1 MRRLTKYL
9 LSIILII
16 AFMFSVVGCGE
27 KPASKEA
34 EGKEELVIAVAS
46 YASGKK
52 PPEGLGVGGNT
63 QIYEPLLF
71 LNKKMEIQ
79 PGLVSSW
86 KRLDDMTYEFKIRE
100 GVKFHNG
107 KEFDA
112 EAAKYAFMVHLEK
125 MKTGYMAQRLTGII
139 DQNSFKIVD
148 KYTLEVKTLKPYPFL
163 LNLMTQGQMVA
174 LDPEFFENGKIVGTG
189 PYKYKEEAKDQ
200 YVVVERNDDYWG
212 KKPFF
217 KRVVFKIVPDQSTR
231 VMALESGDVDMALY
245 PSIPSLKDLE
255 KKYTVFKGFK
265 GLPFL
270 MFNFERSYMKNVDF
284 RKVLCMAVDRE
295 KIAEKI
301 YQGTAEP
308 AYSLIPKE
316 LLYSIEGEHQGIPFN
331 LAEAKKM
338 LEKAGYK
345 DSDNDGYVDQ
355 DGKNLELKLV
365 YWAADEQYK
374 SVAETIS
381 SNLNDIGIKTN
392 ISALEIAAY
401 DEVITEKGDY
411 DICLDATGIFWGSS
425 STMLYDHFYSK
436 SGLTGFHRMAD
447 AEIDKLIE
455 EGMELE
461 SKNDIKGAAVKYKA
475 AQKRAINDLVIIC
488 PVVFQKHI
496 VAAKKNVK
504 NFSPFSHYGMFY
516 PGVTENM
523 IGEITWEE

>member
-1 MRRLTKYL
+1 MRRSVRCLM
-9 LSIILII
+9 SVVLII
-16 AFMFSVVGCGE
+16 AFMLTLVGCGE
-27 KPASKEA
+27 KPASKEGK
-34 EGKEELVIAVAS
+34 GKEELVIAMAS
-46 YASGKK
+46 YSSGKM
-52 PPEGLGVGGNT
+52 PPEGLGAGGAT

-86 KRLDDMTYEFKIRE
+86 KRLDDTTYEFKIRE

-112 EAAKYAFMVHLEK
+112 ESAKYVFMVHLEK
-125 MKTGYMAQRLTGII
+125 LKTGYMAQRFKGVI
-139 DQNSFKIVD
+139 DKNSFKIID

-163 LNLMTQGQMVA
+163 PNLMTQGQMVG
-174 LDPEFFENGKIVGTG
+174 LDPESFENGKIVGTG
-189 PYKYKEEAKDQ
+189 PYKFKEDVKDQ

-217 KRVVFKIVPDQSTR
+217 KRVVFKPVPDQNTR
-231 VMALESGDVDMALY
+231 VMALKTGDVDMALY

-255 KKYTVFKGFK
+255 KEYTIFKGFK
-265 GLPFL
+265 GFPFL
-270 MFNFERSYMKNVDF
+270 MFNFERSYLKNVDF
-284 RKVLCMAVDRE
+284 RKALCMAVDRE
-295 KIAEKI
+295 KIAKEI

-316 LLYSIEGEHQGIPFN
+316 LLYSIEGEHQGISFN
-331 LAEAKKM
+331 PKEAKKM

-345 DSDNDGYVDQ
+345 DSDKDGYVDQ

-374 SVAETIS
+374 SIAETIS
-381 SNLNDIGIKTN
+381 SSFNELGVKTN

-401 DEVITEKGDY
+401 DEVISEKGDY
-411 DICLDATGIFWGSS
+411 DICLDAGGIFWGST
-425 STMLYDHFYSK
+425 STMLYDHFYGK
-436 SGLTGFHRMAD
+436 SGLTGFHSLID

-475 AQKRAINDLVIIC
+475 AQKRAIDDLVIEC
-488 PVVFQKHI
+488 PVVFQKYI

-504 NFSPFSHYGMFY
+504 NFSPFSHFGMFSN
-516 PGVTENM
+516 GVTENM
-523 IGEITWEE
+523 IGEIKWED